1 MTFVTGNTS
10 TTIDAILK
18 EYYDDGALVNETY
31 IDNPL
36 WARMSKAEALGNV
49 TGRHFVHPVVI
60 ATSQGRSRSFTQAQ
74 SRGQAT
80 NEMAYDFLVPRV
92 TNYQLATV
100 STQAVLQTKGDRGAF
115 IDILTLATDD
125 AVRNLGLAQAHSM
138 YGNGGEA
145 IGQIGTIGGT
155 SNSVITFAQ
164 ADQCLNFEVQMELDA
179 ASDDGSTGSTTV
191 AAYGTNAHG
200 LYVIAVDRTANTITV
215 GTAAGVA
222 CAVTD
227 AADGIPTAADGYY
240 LFGRGDKG
248 LGMQGIQAW
257 IPFGGPSSGDS
268 FLGVTRTVDPQRLAG
283 NWLDASSLAVEDAFI
298 TASQVVAKAGGKL
311 THFFVPFTK
320 YAQLLKSQS
329 AKVTIIEEVNPDI
342 SFDGL
347 QVLTPKGPVLVI
359 PDRNCPSN
367 RMFGLNID
375 TWTYTHVG
383 DPVQMFNLDGNTWL
397 RQATADGLEIRFFSM
412 GNLVCRVPA
421 HNITMAC

>member
-1 MTFVTGNTS
+1 MATGNTS
-10 TTIDAILK
+10 LTIDALLK

-36 WARMSKAEALGNV
+36 WARMSKTEAIGNV

-60 ATSQGRSRSFTQAQ
+60 GSSQGRSRNFAQAQ
-74 SRGQAT
+74 ARGAIT
-80 NEMAYDFLVPRV
+80 SERAYDFVVPRV

-100 STQAVLQTKGDRGAF
+100 STEAVLQTKGDRGAF
-115 IDILTLATDD
+115 TEIITLATDD
-125 AVRNLGLAQAHSM
+125 AVRNLGLSQAHSM

-145 IGQIGTIGGT
+145 LGVIGTIGGA
-155 SNSVITFAQ
+155 SSSVITFASPDQ
-164 ADQCLNFEVQMELDA
+164 ALNFEVQMELDA
-179 ASDDGSTGSTTV
+179 AADDGSTGSTTV
-191 AAYGTNAHG
+191 AAYGSGAHG
-200 LYVIAVDRTANTITV
+200 LFVIAVDRTANTIQV

-227 AADGIPTAADGYY
+227 SVDGIPTCAAGYY
-240 LFGRGDKG
+240 LFGRGDKA

-257 IPFGGPSSGDS
+257 IPFGGPSASS
-268 FLGVTRTVDPQRLAG
+268 FLGVVRTVDPQRLAG
-283 NWLDASSLAVEDAFI
+283 NWLDASSMAVEDAFI
-298 TASQVVAKAGGKL
+298 TAANNVAKTGGKL
-311 THFFVPFTK
+311 THFFVPFSK

-375 TWTYTHVG
+375 TWAYTHVG

-397 RQATADGLEIRFFSM
+397 RQATADGMEIRFFSM